1 MKYGQLIKHSMKIF
15 FCKIHT
21 KNELGRLDLNHFLY
35 FRKAFYKVY
44 NNVYKKYNKN
54 KLNNIPDCWSRDL
67 INFNFLKGP
76 ETSFLPYFVY
86 DFSRK
91 VFFML

>member
-1 MKYGQLIKHSMKIF
+1 MASQTGQQIITIHILPDISRSQGNQGMKYGQLIKHSMKIF

-54 KLNNIPDCWSRDL
+54 KLNNIPDC
-67 INFNFLKGP
+67 
-76 ETSFLPYFVY
+76 
-86 DFSRK
+86 
-91 VFFML
+91 